1 MLLAEKGQSSA
12 AEQRSAADP
21 SERLPWMVV
30 LLDGWDAY
38 RQAFENYD
46 YGRLIDDAK
55 RLFREG
61 AAVGVKVVLTTD
73 RSGLTGDI
81 SSSFSERLVLRL
93 ADQADYA
100 LAGLSSKDVPKD
112 IPTGRALKATDDGV
126 QESQLALLA
135 ENPSGQAQV
144 AALQE
149 IARSAGQAESRPT
162 EYQRPIRVD
171 VLPARIGVREAM
183 ALQPGFAP
191 ASPLWALVAVGG
203 DELQPLGVDLEE
215 GGPGFVI
222 SGPPKSGRSST
233 LVTAATSLLRQ
244 GTEVIVITPRR
255 SPLRELATAP
265 GVLGSL
271 DSESSEDDL
280 EALIS
285 TARGPYVIVVDD
297 AELLYDTPLD
307 EALEEVVK
315 RGMDGGL
322 GLIAAGAVD
331 TLSSQY
337 RGFVVQA
344 RRSRTGLLLSPQGTQ
359 DGEMFSI
366 RLPSNVGG
374 GPTGRGLFVQ
384 GAK

>member
-1 MLLAEKGQSSA
+1 MHLYGIDCGANALLPLASLSHCGAVVTRDQKARVDRLLGWLLSEVSRRQMLLAEKGQSSA

-203 DELQPLGVDLEE
+203 TNWSLWEWTWKKGARIRHFGAAEVRALQH
-215 GGPGFVI
+215 PGH
-222 SGPPKSGRSST
+222 SGHF
-233 LVTAATSLLRQ
+233 
-244 GTEVIVITPRR
+244 
-255 SPLRELATAP
+255 LA
-265 GVLGSL
+265 
-271 DSESSEDDL
+271 
-280 EALIS
+280 
-285 TARGPYVIVVDD
+285 
-297 AELLYDTPLD
+297 
-307 EALEEVVK
+307 
-315 RGMDGGL
+315 
-322 GLIAAGAVD
+322 AAGN
-331 TLSSQY
+331 
-337 RGFVVQA
+337 RGHRHHAASF
-344 RRSRTGLLLSPQGTQ
+344 
-359 DGEMFSI
+359 
-366 RLPSNVGG
+366 PS
-374 GPTGRGLFVQ
+374 
-384 GAK
+384 A